1 MEDTLFAL
9 VGLMFGCALSLVAI
23 MLIAYAVSHD
33 IRRDKLKAVMEQDH
47 EREYEQIRKRLLRD
61 DPPKTDRAP

>member
-9 VGLMFGCALSLVAI
+9 VGLMFGCALSLAAI

-33 IRRDKLKAVMEQDH
+33 IRRDKIKAAMEQDRVG
-47 EREYEQIRKRLLRD
+47 E
-61 DPPKTDRAP
+61 